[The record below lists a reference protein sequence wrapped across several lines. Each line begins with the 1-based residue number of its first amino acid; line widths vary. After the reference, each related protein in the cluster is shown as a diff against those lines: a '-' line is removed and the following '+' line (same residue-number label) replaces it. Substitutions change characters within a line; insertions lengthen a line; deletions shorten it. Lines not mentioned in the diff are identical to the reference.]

1 MSMAMVS
8 RDSKNLS
15 IWYWGTVHIC
25 HDIIAVLK
33 NYCPIHEI
41 RTIIIIENRSERKGF
56 TMIRYVKV
64 DDELLAK
71 AKEFTG
77 IESTP
82 ELIQDSIRTLILR
95 KEASRRL
102 AERMKNGPRP
112 SIEEYLKSI
121 EKYNNDA
128 S

>member
-1 MSMAMVS
+1 MTKA
-8 RDSKNLS
+8 
-15 IWYWGTVHIC
+15 
-25 HDIIAVLK
+25 
-33 NYCPIHEI
+33 
-41 RTIIIIENRSERKGF
+41 ENRSERKGF

-77 IESTP
+77 IENTP

-102 AERMKNGPRP
+102 AECMNPDYSSNSARLDNMPLKNMNKT
-112 SIEEYLKSI
+112 S
-121 EKYNNDA
+121 
-128 S
+128 